1 MAEPS
6 ARDLATVAS
15 DLAYLD
21 REWGQD
27 VDDETIRRNSN
38 VLRTLLIDGWY
49 GRAWR
54 AVGNQG
60 EPSVSAIDL
69 RDALGDQNLSE
80 VEYAQAG
87 GGTSFGAGV
96 STPTEHS
103 QALGPEEIRVQYERG
118 RVAVEQGLRPFE
130 RSYRL
135 KEYLDSP
142 TLLARERFVSR
153 RLLVKYMANRLGGA
167 HLGKSGHKEEEVF
180 DFLDEVS
187 AVYAV
192 AGRPSIHFEVLSIG
206 QTLGQS
212 RDARALRAV
221 LEATTSH

>member
-6 ARDLATVAS
+6 ARDLGTVAS

-38 VLRTLLIDGWY
+38 VLRILLIDDWY

-54 AVGNQG
+54 AAGNHG
-60 EPSVSAIDL
+60 EPSVTAIEL
-69 RDALGDQNLSE
+69 RDALGDQDLSQ
-80 VEYAQAG
+80 VDYAQAG
-87 GGTSFGAGV
+87 GGTSLGAEV
-96 STPTEHS
+96 STPTVHAR
-103 QALGPEEIRVQYERG
+103 ALGPDEIRAQYKRG

-130 RSYRL
+130 RPYTL

-142 TLLARERFVSR
+142 SLMARERFVSR
-153 RLLVKYMANRLGGA
+153 RLLVKYMANRLGGT
-167 HLGKSGHKEEEVF
+167 HLGASGHKEEEVF
-180 DFLDEVS
+180 DCLDDVS
-187 AVYAV
+187 AVYHL

-206 QTLGQS
+206 QTIGQS
-212 RDARALRAV
+212 SDARALRAG
-221 LEATTSH
+221 LEATASH